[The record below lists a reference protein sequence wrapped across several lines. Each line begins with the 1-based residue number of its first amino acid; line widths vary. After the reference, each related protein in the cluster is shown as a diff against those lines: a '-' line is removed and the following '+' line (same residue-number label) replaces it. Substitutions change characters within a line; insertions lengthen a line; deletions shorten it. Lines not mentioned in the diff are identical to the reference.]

1 MSRVLARLKGEN
13 TNKFLKKISFVKD
26 LGEYALFTWSSLLAI
41 REMPFRF
48 RVLVDEIEFV
58 GVQSLFIIFLTSL
71 FTGAV
76 LAYQSWL
83 ALSIVGTQT
92 LVGVSVA
99 LSLLRELGPV
109 MTSIV
114 VAGRAGAAMAAK
126 IGIMR
131 VTSQIDALEL
141 MAISPKQYLV
151 TPKLYASII
160 STPLLCAIFCLIGCL
175 GGYVVGV
182 GLCNIDAGIYVE
194 KTKSFINPM
203 DLYHGL
209 IKSVI
214 FGLLLSS
221 VSCYKG
227 YKASNGAEG
236 VGRATNESVV
246 VSIVAVLVL
255 DYFLTMLIPTGR
267 VMQR

>member
-1 MSRVLARLKGEN
+1 MSVAFPVKLK
-13 TNKFLKKISFVKD
+13 SFMQRFRSIRE
-26 LGEYALFTWSSLLAI
+26 LGEYALFTLSSLTSAFE
-41 REMPFRF
+41 RPFRF
-48 RVLVDEIEFV
+48 RILVDEIEFV
-58 GVQSLFIIFLTSL
+58 GVQSLFIICLTSL

-76 LAYQSWL
+76 FAYQSWI
-83 ALSIVGTQT
+83 ALSIVGTQS
-92 LVGVSVA
+92 LVGVSVSLA
-99 LSLLRELGPV
+99 LLRELGPV

-151 TPKLYASII
+151 TPKVLASIL
-160 STPLLCAIFCLIGCL
+160 SVPLLCAVFCLLGNV
-175 GGYVVGV
+175 GGYIVGV
-182 GLCNIDAGIYVE
+182 GLLNIDGGIYLE
-194 KTKSFINPM
+194 KMKAFLYPM
-203 DLYHGL
+203 DMFHGL
-209 IKSVI
+209 IKATI

-227 YKASNGAEG
+227 YKATNGAEG

-246 VSIVAVLVL
+246 VSIVGILVL
-255 DYFLTMLIPTGR
+255 DYFLTIIIPTGR
-267 VMQR
+267 QV

>member
-1 MSRVLARLKGEN
+1 M
-13 TNKFLKKISFVKD
+13 KKSILD
-26 LGEYALFTWSSLLAI
+26 WLRNLGEYSIFTYKSVIAI
-41 REMPFRF
+41 GQKPFRWKVF
-48 RVLVDEIEFV
+48 IDEMEFI
-58 GVQSLFIIFLTSL
+58 GVQSLFIIFLTSI

-76 LAYQSWL
+76 LAYQSWI
-83 ALSIVGTQT
+83 ALKIVGTES
-92 LVGVSVA
+92 LVGVSVSMA
-99 LSLLRELGPV
+99 LLRELGPV

-151 TPKLYASII
+151 MPKIWAALI
-160 STPLLCAIFCLIGCL
+160 SLPLLDAIFCLLGNV
-175 GGYVVGV
+175 GGYVVGIL
-182 GLCNIDAGIYVE
+182 LCRIDSGIYLE
-194 KTKSFINPM
+194 KTKALLYPM
-203 DLYHGL
+203 DLYHGM

-214 FGLLLSS
+214 FGLLIAS

-246 VSIVAVLVL
+246 VSIVGILVL
-255 DYFLTMLIPTGR
+255 DYFLTMLIPTGA
-267 VMQR
+267 VVAP